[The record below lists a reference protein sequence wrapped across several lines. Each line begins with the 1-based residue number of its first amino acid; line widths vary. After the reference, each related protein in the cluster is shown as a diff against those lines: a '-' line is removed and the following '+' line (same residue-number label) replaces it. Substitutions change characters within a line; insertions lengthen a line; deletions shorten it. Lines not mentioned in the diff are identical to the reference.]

1 MNRINDKG
9 DYLFVLRNCFVFLFH
24 FLWFKFKKFIEEV
37 FCEKGALK
45 FLKKPWKKSMKEL
58 ILLESLILPKKNSFT
73 GILKGLCLLIYNT
86 TLSNKR
92 HFKKWWHW
100 GVFTF
105 NGRKWGGRKLYFH
118 FKSVRLYIDFLIFA
132 F

>member
-9 DYLFVLRNCFVFLFH
+9 NYLFVLRNYFVSLFH

-45 FLKKPWKKSMKEL
+45 FLKKPWKKSVKEL

-73 GILKGLCLLIYNT
+73 GIWKGLCLFICNT
-86 TLSNKR
+86 PFFFLTTDTLKTDGTEDSLHSTVR
-92 HFKKWWHW
+92 RKKMILS
-100 GVFTF
+100 FQICKT
-105 NGRKWGGRKLYFH
+105 
-118 FKSVRLYIDFLIFA
+118 IDFLIFA